1 MELVAPKSFLVA
13 VLNEGKLHGRT
24 GISFNSVFMDLDM
37 VELDIGKGRIDSLVT
52 AESYQK
58 AFSEVQNRI
67 GDPIMSKEVPAYS
80 DFKEALQASLLLP
93 PDNLAEVMKE
103 LRLIESHRIQPSRF
117 PKQTCVAIDTNIAYY
132 RLFSRLLITSE
143 ACGVPDYDPSS
154 IQILIAE
161 LVEQE
166 ISEKCGRKYRE
177 NELDVLRKGF
187 HNPRLLTNLMNSCT
201 KDGRKAL
208 NAQAELSVIRQKY
221 NTWDVS
227 GGQWNEDKE
236 KRDQEIIGSLA
247 AHARSEDL
255 DILFLSAD
263 DKASSAAKAFKLPIM
278 VLRYPYD
285 VPRTIAYDP
294 WLVAELL
301 YDLSLIHGIIS
312 IRGLGVKVF
321 GDWAGKTAED
331 YRQEK
336 IKIVLE
342 ESSAL
347 NDDLTRDW
355 KILERIRSEAVS
367 PGVMR

>member
-1 MELVAPKSFLVA
+1 LELIAPKSFLIT
-13 VLNEGKLHGRT
+13 VLNEGIMHGRT
-24 GISFNSVFMDLDM
+24 GISYNSVF
-37 VELDIGKGRIDSLVT
+37 LDIDLVGLDLGKGRVDSLVT

-58 AFSEVQNRI
+58 AFAEVQNRI
-67 GDPIMSKEVPAYS
+67 GDPIMSKEVPSYS

-93 PDNLAEVMKE
+93 PENLAEVMKE
-103 LRLIESHRIQPSRF
+103 LRLIEAHRNQPSRF
-117 PKQTCVAIDTNIAYY
+117 PKQTCVAIDTNIAYF

-187 HNPRLLTNLMNSCT
+187 HNPRLLSNLMNACT

-208 NAQAELSVIRQKY
+208 NAQSELSAIRQKY

-247 AHARSEDL
+247 AHARSADL
-255 DILFLSAD
+255 DVLFLSAD
-263 DKASSAAKAFKLPIM
+263 DKASSAAKAFKLPIL
-278 VLRYPYD
+278 VLRYPVE
-285 VPRTIAYDP
+285 VPRTLAYDP

-301 YDLSLIHGIIS
+301 YDLSIIHGIIA
-312 IRGLGVKVF
+312 IRGLGVRVF
-321 GDWAGKTAED
+321 GDWAGKTADD

-336 IKIVLE
+336 VKIVLE
-342 ESSAL
+342 ESSTL
-347 NDDLTRDW
+347 NDDLVRDW
-355 KILERIRSEAVS
+355 RILERIRVEAGS
-367 PGVMR
+367 AGVRR